1 VLACLGLGSL
11 APLVG
16 GMQEHGALLVQ
27 LLEEDLLR
35 NEWCRVVGGGDVA
48 CCGRRGCVCAWWLG

>member
-1 VLACLGLGSL
+1 
-11 APLVG
+11 
-16 GMQEHGALLVQ
+16 MQEHGALLVQ

-35 NEWCRVVGGGDVA
+35 NEWRRVVSGGDVA